1 MKADRKILA
10 VIPARGGS
18 KGLPRK
24 NLLPLGDRPL
34 ICWTIAAALAAK
46 RITRV
51 IVSTDDRE
59 IAAAAAACGCEV
71 PFLRPPELAT
81 DTAGSADVMRHAV
94 DSLEEDYDWLM
105 LLQPTSPFRTADH
118 IDGLAAL
125 LDGRD
130 SRSAVSVV
138 ALDKSPEWMFWMN
151 EQSGQLSP
159 LLGEIVARRR
169 QDSRRA
175 YVLNGA
181 MYLVERDLFLRSST
195 FVHADTL
202 AYPMSPRESI
212 DIDSR
217 DDLSTANA
225 MLDAG
230 QPGTGAV

>member
-71 PFLRPPELAT
+71 PFLRPPQLAT

-125 LDGRD
+125 LTMLNSCASGIT
-130 SRSAVSVV
+130 VV
-138 ALDKSPEWMFWMN
+138 NIDNGFGAAAAAHRIANTMSEL
-151 EQSGQLSP
+151 
-159 LLGEIVARRR
+159 RRR
-169 QDSRRA
+169 NKDS
-175 YVLNGA
+175 
-181 MYLVERDLFLRSST
+181 
-195 FVHADTL
+195 
-202 AYPMSPRESI
+202 
-212 DIDSR
+212 
-217 DDLSTANA
+217 
-225 MLDAG
+225 
-230 QPGTGAV
+230 